1 MFACL
6 RRVRRHISS
15 SLPTGQSC
23 TVTTGVHRFSG
34 ISYIYVD
41 NETVATLIGAVPATP
56 PRASPVFFVTYGEDV
71 FGGGVICDFP

>member
-6 RRVRRHISS
+6 RRVRRDISS

-34 ISYIYVD
+34 ISYVYVD
-41 NETVATLIGAVPATP
+41 NETAATLIEAVPARP
-56 PRASPVFFVTYGEDV
+56 PRASPVFFVTHGEDV
-71 FGGGVICDFP
+71 SGGGAVCDFP